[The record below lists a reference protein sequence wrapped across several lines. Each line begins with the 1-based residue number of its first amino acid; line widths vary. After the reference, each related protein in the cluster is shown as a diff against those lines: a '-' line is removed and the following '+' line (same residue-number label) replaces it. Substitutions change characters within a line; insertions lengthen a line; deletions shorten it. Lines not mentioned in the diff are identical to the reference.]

1 MVYKIYAKWLA
12 KRITTYAGEPDL
24 YQAAFTNS
32 RSTDDHIFVTRRI
45 MEENWNAGK
54 DLYIL
59 ALDIKKAFDTVKV
72 HNIKN
77 ILIGLNVPTRL
88 VDRVIGCM
96 KDEMTR
102 VLWNNQFSQQVK
114 RGKGIKQGCPLS
126 PILFNYIMQDV
137 IRRVAEKIPELKLMD
152 LDTLKLPLLL
162 AFADDLLIIAT
173 SKEQL
178 QKILEELVKQLEQVG
193 LELNYDKCQL
203 LLRFPNNRGQLPKE
217 IILMGRPFKVCDSIK
232 YLGVCL
238 TATLDRKATN
248 RQRCVNAYRTARI
261 VLEFCK
267 KFKPSWDLGKLI
279 YNTVLAPSITYGTKV
294 AVLTKQSRVGMGNY
308 EKLILRSI
316 YNHCK
321 KPQNTKFNA
330 RKLLNGKTINRRVRV
345 GRINYYGHIL
355 RRAENHPIRLAY
367 KLKFKKKKKV
377 DQA

>member
-1 MVYKIYAKWLA
+1 MKSTQIPIPKKTGASEADHFRRISLCSVVYKIYAKWLA

-32 RSTDDHIFVTRRI
+32 RSTDDHIFVTRRM

-173 SKEQL
+173 S
-178 QKILEELVKQLEQVG
+178 
-193 LELNYDKCQL
+193 
-203 LLRFPNNRGQLPKE
+203 
-217 IILMGRPFKVCDSIK
+217 
-232 YLGVCL
+232 
-238 TATLDRKATN
+238 
-248 RQRCVNAYRTARI
+248 
-261 VLEFCK
+261 
-267 KFKPSWDLGKLI
+267 
-279 YNTVLAPSITYGTKV
+279 
-294 AVLTKQSRVGMGNY
+294 
-308 EKLILRSI
+308 
-316 YNHCK
+316 
-321 KPQNTKFNA
+321 
-330 RKLLNGKTINRRVRV
+330 
-345 GRINYYGHIL
+345 
-355 RRAENHPIRLAY
+355 
-367 KLKFKKKKKV
+367 
-377 DQA
+377 